1 MVPYFLSFPPLCFWF
16 FFMIL
21 LKQFKS
27 TSAWFLSWW
36 EGEAMFAAE
45 FMCLLREV
53 SWGSTNVLL
62 VFPMRK
68 RSRKEVP
75 SDFPRNPVRGVWEW
89 FKAVPGDVW
98 HETGHQETFYYQEV
112 QKLAQTSLRSVP
124 KACQSLRHLDNAL
137 NALTSGQP
145 WRCQVGDY
153 MILLGPFQL
162 NYSVLCTWTCH
173 KLFL

>member
-1 MVPYFLSFPPLCFWF
+1 
-16 FFMIL
+16 
-21 LKQFKS
+21 
-27 TSAWFLSWW
+27 
-36 EGEAMFAAE
+36 MFAAK
-45 FMCLLREV
+45 FMCLLREI

-112 QKLAQTSLRSVP
+112 QKLEQTSLRSVP

-137 NALTSGQP
+137 MTCFNFWSALKVSGGRLHDP
-145 WRCQVGDY
+145 SRP
-153 MILLGPFQL
+153 LPAE
-162 NYSVLCTWTCH
+162 
-173 KLFL
+173 LFCSMHMNLS